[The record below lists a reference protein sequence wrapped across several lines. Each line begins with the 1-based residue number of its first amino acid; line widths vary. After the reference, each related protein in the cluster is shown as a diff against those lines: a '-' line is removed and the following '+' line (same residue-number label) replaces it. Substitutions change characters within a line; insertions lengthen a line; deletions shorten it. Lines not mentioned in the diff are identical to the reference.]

1 MKTIDLNIDSIES
14 ISADMLFKNAPILIF
29 GQAAIAAILATFLFE
44 ILGFW
49 LSFGWALLVLS
60 ALAYRTHLYRAYKKR
75 NHQNYKRWCQLFA
88 LTSLFS
94 GVAWGMLGF
103 MSVEE
108 REYYLIVLVLC
119 GMSTTSVTGSS
130 VYMPACLAFIIP
142 AILPVFFFTMSQE
155 EGYYYLLMWLSL
167 LYLTMLLGFSRVIHN
182 NLKSSIK
189 LRFENAKLV
198 TDLTREK
205 EQVEQSR
212 QIAVE
217 ANTAKSNFLAAASH
231 DLRQPMCSLGL
242 FVAAIKQSNDEQ
254 ERSALYPKLERS
266 VESLGELLD
275 ALLDISKLDAKD
287 IDIQLSAISINKLLS
302 RLIEEFDILTKQQ
315 GLRLRFRPC
324 NAIVT
329 SDPIWLERILIN
341 FISNALRYTRHG
353 GILVA
358 CRHRGDKLLIQVYD
372 TGQGID
378 EGKQKIIFD
387 EFQQLNNPS
396 RDRTQGLGLGLAIV
410 KRLGAL
416 LNHPIGLVSI
426 PGKGSVFSVE
436 VPVSNEPIIENIKPA
451 YNKNALLVNKII
463 LVIDDEQ
470 DILSGMAALL
480 HQWGCKVILADS
492 LSNALAQLEDCNCI
506 PDLIISDY
514 RLAENITGLDVLQKL
529 QLYFNKSIPSLLLTG
544 ETSQDKIQEMNESVF
559 RVLHKPVQPAKLRI
573 MLNGLCQQES

>member
-1 MKTIDLNIDSIES
+1 MKSIDLNIDSIES

-29 GQAAIAAILATFLFE
+29 GQLAIAAILASFLFD

-49 LSFGWALLVLS
+49 LSFGWVLLVLS
-60 ALAYRTHLYRAYKKR
+60 ALAYRTHLYRAYQKR

-108 REYYLIVLVLC
+108 REYYLLVLVLC
-119 GMSTTSVTGSS
+119 GMSTNSVTGNS

-142 AILPVFFFTMSQE
+142 AILPVFFYAMSQD

-198 TDLTREK
+198 NDLTQEK
-205 EQVEQSR
+205 EQAEQAR
-212 QIAVE
+212 QVAVE
-217 ANTAKSNFLAAASH
+217 ANTAKSSFLAAASH

-242 FVAAIKQSNDEQ
+242 FVAAIKHSNDEQ

-302 RLIEEFDILTKQQ
+302 RLIEEFDILAKQQ

-341 FISNALRYTRHG
+341 FISNALRYTRQG
-353 GILVA
+353 GVLVA

-416 LNHPIGLVSI
+416 LNHPIGLVSV

-436 VPVSNEPIIENIKPA
+436 VPVSNDAIIQNIKPA
-451 YNKNALLVNKII
+451 YNKNAVLLNKNI

-470 DILSGMAALL
+470 DILSGMGALL

-506 PDLIISDY
+506 PDIIISDY

-529 QLYFNKSIPSLLLTG
+529 QLYYNKSIPSLLLTG
-544 ETSQDKIQEMNESVF
+544 ETSQDKIQEMNESGF